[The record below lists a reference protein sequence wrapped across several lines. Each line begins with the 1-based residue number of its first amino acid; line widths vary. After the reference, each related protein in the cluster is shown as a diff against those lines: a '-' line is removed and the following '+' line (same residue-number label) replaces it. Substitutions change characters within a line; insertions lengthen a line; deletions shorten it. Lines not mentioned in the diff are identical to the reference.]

1 MLKENLLSILAALGE
16 VQGKAK
22 DEEQA
27 ALVRGCRDNLRAAA
41 EQAEALDHGRSGN
54 RRARYGAEAGRA
66 GHQGIGSVPGKG
78 YPGGDVMARIK
89 PDPHV
94 VENRAQCEGA
104 LAEMAALDRKLSAI
118 ENEMRETV
126 DGAKTKAGQLAGP
139 LQARRKEL
147 ADAVAVFAR
156 LNRQELFAKSKSL
169 DMGFG
174 VIGFRASTKIVQ
186 IRGITAEM
194 TLEKL
199 HQYNLSDG
207 IRTKEEINKDAA
219 LGWPDE
225 RLELVGLKRQQ
236 SDTFFIEISKEN
248 VPQGTA

>member
-1 MLKENLLSILAALGE
+1 MWWRTGRNVKGRWRKWRPWTASSPPLKTRC
-16 VQGKAK
+16 GKPWT
-22 DEEQA
+22 
-27 ALVRGCRDNLRAAA
+27 
-41 EQAEALDHGRSGN
+41 GR
-54 RRARYGAEAGRA
+54 R
-66 GHQGIGSVPGKG
+66 Q
-78 YPGGDVMARIK
+78 K
-89 PDPHV
+89 PV
-94 VENRAQCEGA
+94 
-104 LAEMAALDRKLSAI
+104 
-118 ENEMRETV
+118 
-126 DGAKTKAGQLAGP
+126 
-139 LQARRKEL
+139 
-147 ADAVAVFAR
+147 
-156 LNRQELFAKSKSL
+156 SL
-169 DMGFG
+169 PGFG

-186 IRGITAEM
+186 IRGVTAEM

>member
-1 MLKENLLSILAALGE
+1 
-16 VQGKAK
+16 
-22 DEEQA
+22 
-27 ALVRGCRDNLRAAA
+27 
-41 EQAEALDHGRSGN
+41 
-54 RRARYGAEAGRA
+54 
-66 GHQGIGSVPGKG
+66 
-78 YPGGDVMARIK
+78 MARIK

-118 ENEMRETV
+118 ENEMWETV
-126 DGAKTKAGQLAGP
+126 DRAKAKAGQLSGP

-186 IRGITAEM
+186 IRGVTAEM

-207 IRTKEEINKDAA
+207 IRIKEEINKDAA

-248 VPQGTA
+248 VPQGTTWEKGS

>member
-1 MLKENLLSILAALGE
+1 
-16 VQGKAK
+16 
-22 DEEQA
+22 
-27 ALVRGCRDNLRAAA
+27 
-41 EQAEALDHGRSGN
+41 
-54 RRARYGAEAGRA
+54 
-66 GHQGIGSVPGKG
+66 
-78 YPGGDVMARIK
+78 MARIK

-126 DGAKTKAGQLAGP
+126 DGAKAKAGQLAGP

-186 IRGITAEM
+186 IRGVTAGEGQSSPHSGNDAGKAAPVQSFRRYPNQGRDQQGCGAG
-194 TLEKL
+194 LA
-199 HQYNLSDG
+199 G
-207 IRTKEEINKDAA
+207 RT
-219 LGWPDE
+219 P
-225 RLELVGLKRQQ
+225 
-236 SDTFFIEISKEN
+236 
-248 VPQGTA
+248 GTCGAETPAIGHVFH

>member
-1 MLKENLLSILAALGE
+1 
-16 VQGKAK
+16 
-22 DEEQA
+22 
-27 ALVRGCRDNLRAAA
+27 
-41 EQAEALDHGRSGN
+41 
-54 RRARYGAEAGRA
+54 
-66 GHQGIGSVPGKG
+66 
-78 YPGGDVMARIK
+78 MARIK

-126 DGAKTKAGQLAGP
+126 DG
-139 LQARRKEL
+139 
-147 ADAVAVFAR
+147 VAVFAR

-186 IRGITAEM
+186 IRGVTAEM

>member
-1 MLKENLLSILAALGE
+1 MT
-16 VQGKAK
+16 
-22 DEEQA
+22 
-27 ALVRGCRDNLRAAA
+27 
-41 EQAEALDHGRSGN
+41 
-54 RRARYGAEAGRA
+54 
-66 GHQGIGSVPGKG
+66 
-78 YPGGDVMARIK
+78 RIK

-94 VENRAQCEGA
+94 VADRAQCEGA

-118 ENEMRETV
+118 ENEMREAI
-126 DGAKTKAGQLAGP
+126 DAAKSRAGQLAGP

-147 ADAVAVFAR
+147 ADAVAIFAK

-186 IRGITAEM
+186 MRGVTAEM
-194 TLEKL
+194 TLERL
-199 HQYNLSDG
+199 HQYNLADG
-207 IRTKEEINKDAA
+207 IRVKEEINKDAA

-236 SDTFFIEISKEN
+236 ADTFFIEIARDD
-248 VPQGTA
+248 VPDNA

>member
-1 MLKENLLSILAALGE
+1 
-16 VQGKAK
+16 
-22 DEEQA
+22 
-27 ALVRGCRDNLRAAA
+27 
-41 EQAEALDHGRSGN
+41 
-54 RRARYGAEAGRA
+54 
-66 GHQGIGSVPGKG
+66 
-78 YPGGDVMARIK
+78 MARIK
-89 PDPHV
+89 PDPYV

-126 DGAKTKAGQLAGP
+126 AGAKTKASQLAGP

-156 LNRQELFAKSKSL
+156 LNRQDLFAKSKSL

-186 IRGITAEM
+186 IRGVTAEM

-199 HQYNLSDG
+199 RQYNLSDG
-207 IRTKEEINKDAA
+207 IRTKEEINRDAA